1 MTTIE
6 YFLYRILIVGALA
19 ALLNGCSVIKPTPSP
34 EQVDRSPFTGIPCAA
49 PCWHG
54 LEIGKSN
61 ENDVKD
67 ILPTLTFIDQNTI
80 RSYRTSMPNLDLSN
94 FAPGM
99 GVDANC
105 SNPKGKPC
113 LSLTVVDD
121 ILTEIVLELNYDITV
136 DEAIKNL
143 GNPDYVGY
151 DNAGAEVIV
160 CYVNLIWSNKQIVL
174 TSRRYEGYEEFK
186 KNCGEVRDTGKVSSS
201 LLLPTVRYVSPA
213 QIENYLSSG
222 TAEFFHFSGTTP

>member
-6 YFLYRILIVGALA
+6 YFLYRILIVCALVV
-19 ALLNGCSVIKPTPSP
+19 LLNGCSVIKPTPSH

-61 ENDVKD
+61 ENDVKA

-80 RSYRTSMPNLDLSN
+80 RSYRSSMPNLDLSD

-113 LSLTVVDD
+113 ISLTVVDD
-121 ILTEIVLELNYDITV
+121 ILTEIVLELNYDVTV
-136 DEAIKNL
+136 DEAIKYL
-143 GNPDYVGY
+143 GNPDYVGCE
-151 DNAGAEVIV
+151 NSGAEVIV
-160 CYVNLIWSNKQIVL
+160 CYVDLIWINKQIVL
-174 TSRRYEGYEEFK
+174 TSRRYEGYEEFRE
-186 KNCGEVRDTGKVSSS
+186 NCGEVGDTGKISSS
-201 LLLPTVRYVSPA
+201 LLLPKISYVSPA
-213 QIENYLSSG
+213 QIEKYFVPSTS
-222 TAEFFHFSGTTP
+222 EFFHFSGTTP